1 MKEEYSLKYYC
12 EHQNKMDLLQEWD
25 RGRNDPLTPDA
36 VHRGSH
42 RKVWWRCQAGHAWRS
57 EVRSRSGGAKC
68 PYCTGRVLWAGD
80 NDLAT
85 VNPALAMQWDTE
97 KNGDLKPT
105 DVLAGSERY
114 VWWKCGKGHSW
125 RASVL
130 SRNRGAEC
138 PVCTGKAVMPGEN
151 DLATL
156 FPGLA
161 AQWDTERNGS
171 LTPDQVT
178 SFSNRKVW
186 WRCTLGHEWQAVIA
200 ARGAENSGCPYCAG
214 RRVLAGFNDLATI
227 CPQIAVQWDDTL
239 NGSLTP
245 EMVTP
250 GSHKRVWWRCG
261 EGHVWKTAV
270 YSRTG
275 KQKCGCPVCAGKTKQ
290 PSQYV
295 RP

>member
-12 EHQNKMDLLQEWD
+12 EHQDKIDLLQEWD
-25 RGRNDPLTPDA
+25 WGRNDPLTPDA

-42 RKVWWRCQAGHAWRS
+42 RKVWWRCQAGHAWRA

-68 PYCTGRVLWAGD
+68 PYCTGRVLWVGD

-85 VNPALAMQWDTE
+85 VNPVLALQWDTE
-97 KNGDLKPT
+97 KNGKLKPT

-130 SRNRGAEC
+130 SRSRGAEC

-161 AQWDTERNGS
+161 ARWDTERNGS

-186 WRCTLGHEWQAVIA
+186 WRCTLDHEWQAVIA
-200 ARGAENSGCPYCAG
+200 ARVAENSGCPYCAG

-227 CPQIAVQWDDTL
+227 YPQIAVQWDDTL

-250 GSHKRVWWRCG
+250 GSRKRVWWRCG

-290 PSQYV
+290 TFQYV